1 MEIEKCPY
9 NKMEFLHIRLVIFRM
24 DVLAKMVGT
33 IVADSLKADDE
44 MREMMDIN
52 NNPTGEWEKHRK

>member
-1 MEIEKCPY
+1 
-9 NKMEFLHIRLVIFRM
+9 M

-52 NNPTGEWEKHRK
+52 NNPRGEWEKHRKYENIIYQG